1 MASYQK
7 DPENSH
13 FTPRFMGIDEAGFE
27 WLNDSLGNV
36 LDKAAFENGETAVAV
51 SYFVEGDG
59 GLTEETVRFLLP
71 KGLEPD
77 KERSMDG
84 ESCMNRSDCVC
95 MVMPPLICHKS
106 QKESIIERL
115 RRSEEQYKDALF
127 LVFF

>member
-51 SYFVEGDG
+51 SYFVE
-59 GLTEETVRFLLP
+59 
-71 KGLEPD
+71 PD
-77 KERSMDG
+77 KEHSMDG
-84 ESCMNRSDCVC
+84 ESCMIRSDRVC

-127 LVFF
+127 PVFS